1 MHLVRLR
8 TVNSSATAPTE
19 ITHPTKSHS
28 KSTVI
33 KNIIP
38 KQRQRLEMNQGWKTP
53 WICVSSPATGKL
65 IRCQAGGGR
74 RACHKPFDRSAE
86 SLGTFG
92 KQASGET
99 RSPGDV
105 LGLTRGDGRLE
116 HGGPAPKG
124 LAQEMMAK
132 KDMAGCKMQT
142 DKAMGMMKQSEER
155 SRSATK

>member
-33 KNIIP
+33 KNITP

-105 LGLTRGDGRLE
+105 LGLTRGC
-116 HGGPAPKG
+116 PA
-124 LAQEMMAK
+124 MA
-132 KDMAGCKMQT
+132 AGTTKR
-142 DKAMGMMKQSEER
+142 R
-155 SRSATK
+155 SKWTSDISLR